1 MARHSP
7 PVDKALRAE
16 QAADTCERT
25 DDEAAAMARS
35 CLKAPESRGKMND
48 FAASQR
54 DVDMVAH
61 GRALSA
67 QGFNRDSRAGIASA
81 ALPGSRGGGLGQK
94 RAAARFDRFG
104 PHERRVLAWFEYG
117 LEVVVPAAGGG
128 AAHLREGGRVASWM
142 EDEGRALSLRG
153 ERTLARLAAGDA
165 GPALAG
171 AVAAGALGLE
181 DVRRAQR
188 WLPGLF
194 AQHARLAHCERQ
206 ALIQV
211 LLAVVAAAG
220 GWRGRSWRSPAPRR
234 PGVGGLRRRRGRGR
248 RRRGAHVRG
257 PLLLHLLPR
266 RAEPLPAQV
275 PRSARLRRVRR
286 LLEDTRPRLVSIL
299 QAALATDPIEAEQ
312 LARPGRHGGLEWPT
326 VSSRQLGNM
335 QPEPLGQHAVASA
348 GARRRRS
355 VRDRAAETRGMEH
368 AARARPDEGQLA
380 RRSRRAA
387 SRSGGQR
394 GRHAAGF
401 GRLRRKPHDPRD
413 RAGAHH
419 RSRSSYGPSRRW
431 RLPARTSAL
440 QLDCSTTPLLE

>member
-220 GWRGRSWRSPAPRR
+220 A
-234 PGVGGLRRRRGRGR
+234 
-248 RRRGAHVRG
+248 
-257 PLLLHLLPR
+257 
-266 RAEPLPAQV
+266 
-275 PRSARLRRVRR
+275 
-286 LLEDTRPRLVSIL
+286 
-299 QAALATDPIEAEQ
+299 
-312 LARPGRHGGLEWPT
+312 
-326 VSSRQLGNM
+326 
-335 QPEPLGQHAVASA
+335 A
-348 GARRRRS
+348 GARPPPAALESGAFGGGAGVDVAGEVRMYVAHFCCISCLAVLSHFRRRCPG
-355 VRDRAAETRGMEH
+355 VRVYVEYDDCWRTRA
-368 AARARPDEGQLA
+368 
-380 RRSRRAA
+380 
-387 SRSGGQR
+387 
-394 GRHAAGF
+394 
-401 GRLRRKPHDPRD
+401 
-413 RAGAHH
+413 
-419 RSRSSYGPSRRW
+419 
-431 RLPARTSAL
+431 
-440 QLDCSTTPLLE
+440 LDL